1 MIKQDILEKQAK
13 IVYLGIGSNLGN
25 RINNIENA
33 KISLS
38 YNNVKIIQS
47 SNYYETLSWP
57 NPNYPK
63 FYNVV
68 LKVKTN
74 LKVLELLTI
83 CKQIEISLGRK
94 KTSKNSP
101 RICDIDILDYDQNVF
116 KKYLNQQKSKILAR
130 KCFFLF
136 TNCFGN
142 KNHNTFL
149 HVIEIQYRNDKNQN
163 LILFFMYPYS

>member
-13 IVYLGIGSNLGN
+13 TVYLGIGSNLGN
-25 RINNIENA
+25 RINNIEKA
-33 KISLS
+33 KINLS
-38 YNNVKIIQS
+38 NNNVKIIQS

-74 LKVLELLTI
+74 LKVLELLAI

-94 KTSKNSP
+94 KTPKNSP
-101 RICDIDILDYDQNVF
+101 RICDIDILDYD
-116 KKYLNQQKSKILAR
+116 KKSNIKGIKVPHPRLHKRN
-130 KCFFLF
+130 FVLF
-136 TNCFGN
+136 PLF
-142 KNHNTFL
+142 
-149 HVIEIQYRNDKNQN
+149 EIDKNWVHPVSKHHIKT
-163 LILFFMYPYS
+163 LLFSLSNRDISSIKQI

>member
-13 IVYLGIGSNLGN
+13 TVYLGIGSNLGN
-25 RINNIENA
+25 RINNIEKA
-33 KISLS
+33 KINLS
-38 YNNVKIIQS
+38 NNNVKIIQS

-74 LKVLELLTI
+74 LKVLELLAI

-94 KTSKNSP
+94 KHQKTHHGYV
-101 RICDIDILDYDQNVF
+101 ILIF
-116 KKYLNQQKSKILAR
+116 WIM
-130 KCFFLF
+130 
-136 TNCFGN
+136 T
-142 KNHNTFL
+142 
-149 HVIEIQYRNDKNQN
+149 KNQ
-163 LILFFMYPYS
+163 ILKA

>member
-33 KISLS
+33 KINLS
-38 YNNVKIIQS
+38 NNNIKIIQS

-74 LKVLELLTI
+74 LKVLELLAI

-94 KTSKNSP
+94 KTPKNSP
-101 RICDIDILDYDQNVF
+101 RICDIDILDYD
-116 KKYLNQQKSKILAR
+116 KKSNIKGIKIPHPRLHRRNFVLFPLFEIEKTWKHPKTKISIDKLLKNLNIKSLRGIKIL
-130 KCFFLF
+130 
-136 TNCFGN
+136 
-142 KNHNTFL
+142 
-149 HVIEIQYRNDKNQN
+149 
-163 LILFFMYPYS
+163 